1 MASGV
6 QVRILVSEPFV
17 DFLDA
22 LEKKGTSWSDMES
35 WCAWL
40 GNSICAWTQL
50 QYRYVI
56 LTTLV
61 ETLVDTSD
69 SSKSKSKPL
78 TLVKMITTLLN
89 SKMTLIGVATSET
102 QSSLVGLVLRRVK
115 IDPRD
120 PILPAL
126 VESIG
131 ALGGKHL
138 YYADQVGDQVE
149 ELAGRIG
156 GVLASIG
163 SAGESEESDT
173 RQVAARN
180 ETLRALLA
188 CLGAILKVAGDRTGA
203 ASAASIVG
211 PGPGSAAG
219 DHLPPPS
226 IRSTTSPSTP
236 SGEKKPKLE
245 SSSAVRNRVTPE
257 ALQETIPLIFST
269 DYSLRASYAAVLTYF
284 ISQEIAAIP
293 LGAPTSS
300 NKPALTE
307 PSRPGVEP
315 LSNNLPSG
323 VDAPLMRF
331 LNALNAAIF
340 VLLLSPHLGQ
350 RSHRYQSTNGS
361 SPSSPPSE
369 TGDAS
374 GSAALRKSSSRPHLL
389 SQSQNTPPRSTM
401 LALLPSLQPH
411 SISSSLAKSSATLS
425 DFSNVKAVLAA
436 ALRRLPIAAIL
447 ATVPMLLAL
456 ENELHGEAA
465 LSSER
470 IAAGEELINSFWST
484 IGETWID
491 GWATDPENVSSLVLS
506 PLPALFRIPQ
516 LTIFLAPLA
525 FFRFFPDPL
534 LSRLN
539 FHHPSFLPPSH
550 RTLLF
555 FLNFAHSLPRTN
567 IQRNAPVS

>member
-17 DFLDA
+17 DFVDA
-22 LEKKGTSWSDMES
+22 LERKGTSWSDMES
-35 WCAWL
+35 WCSWL

-50 QYRYVI
+50 QYRYVV

-78 TLVKMITTLLN
+78 TLVKMITNLLN

-102 QSSLVGLVLRRVK
+102 QASLIGLVLRRVK

-120 PILPAL
+120 PILPVL

-163 SAGESEESDT
+163 SAGESEESDP

-188 CLGAILKVAGDRTGA
+188 CLGAILNVAGDRMGA
-203 ASAASIVG
+203 SSAASLMG
-211 PGPGSAAG
+211 TGSAAG

-226 IRSTTSPSTP
+226 IRSATGPSTP
-236 SGEKKPKLE
+236 SGERKVPKLE
-245 SSSAVRNRVTPE
+245 SSAAVRNRVTPE

-269 DYSLRASYAAVLTYF
+269 DYSLRASYTAVLTYF
-284 ISQEIAAIP
+284 ISQEIEATP

-300 NKPALTE
+300 NKSAPVE
-307 PSRPGVEP
+307 PSRPGLEP

-350 RSHRYQSTNGS
+350 RSHRYQSTNNS

-374 GSAALRKSSSRPHLL
+374 GSSALRNSSSKPHLL
-389 SQSQNTPPRSTM
+389 SHNQNTPPRSTM
-401 LALLPSLQPH
+401 LALLPSLHPH
-411 SISSSLAKSSATLS
+411 PVSSSLTKSSATLS

-491 GWATDPENVSSLVLS
+491 GWATDPENVSLVLS
-506 PLPALFRIPQ
+506 YLSPA
-516 LTIFLAPLA
+516 FLCTTK
-525 FFRFFPDPL
+525 
-534 LSRLN
+534 N
-539 FHHPSFLPPSH
+539 
-550 RTLLF
+550 
-555 FLNFAHSLPRTN
+555 
-567 IQRNAPVS
+567 